1 MMEVAQLL
9 GTVVFAISGVVAV
22 AERRLDWFGVL
33 VVGAVTAVGGGTMR
47 GLILGQTPVFWIE
60 DDKYLLFALLGG
72 LAAIPLVRHFRGSHA
87 RFERGVV
94 LLDALGLSLFAVT
107 GAQLTLE
114 LGFDGPTAVVCG
126 ILTGVGG
133 GVIRDLL
140 AGQHPLILRSD
151 IYATAALAGTTVYVL
166 LVETTSLG
174 QTAAMLI
181 GALMIFTVRMIS
193 YEKEWS
199 LPSLRQ

>member
-1 MMEVAQLL
+1 MEVAQLL
-9 GTVVFAISGVVAV
+9 GTVVFAVSGVVAV
-22 AERRLDWFGVL
+22 AGKKLDWFGVL

-47 GLILGQTPVFWIE
+47 GLILGDTPVFWIE
-60 DDKYLLFALLGG
+60 DDIYLLFALLGG
-72 LAAIPLVRHFRGSHA
+72 LVAIPLVRHFGRAHA
-87 RFERGVV
+87 RFEPSLV

-107 GAQLTLE
+107 GAQHTLE

-151 IYATAALAGTTVYVL
+151 IYATAALVGTALYVL
-166 LVETTSLG
+166 LVETTAIG
-174 QTAAMLI
+174 EAPAMLI
-181 GALMIFTVRMIS
+181 GAITIFALRMVAYRKS
-193 YEKEWS
+193 WS
-199 LPSLRQ
+199 LPALK

>member
-1 MMEVAQLL
+1 MMELAQLV
-9 GTVVFAISGVVAV
+9 GTVVFAVSGVVAV
-22 AERRLDWFGVL
+22 AERKLDWFGVL
-33 VVGAVTAVGGGTMR
+33 VVAAVTAVGGGTMR
-47 GLILGQTPVFWIE
+47 DLILDDAPVFWIE
-60 DDKYLLFALLGG
+60 DDKFLFFALIGG
-72 LAAIPLVRHFRGSHA
+72 LAAIPLVRHFGRDHEQ
-87 RFERGVV
+87 FERSLV
-94 LLDALGLSLFAVT
+94 LLDALGLSLFAVA

-166 LVETTSLG
+166 LVELTSVG
-174 QTAAMLI
+174 QTPAMVVGMVL
-181 GALMIFTVRMIS
+181 IFTVRMLS
-193 YEKEWS
+193 YRKGWS
-199 LPSLRQ
+199 LPPLS

>member
-1 MMEVAQLL
+1 
-9 GTVVFAISGVVAV
+9 
-22 AERRLDWFGVL
+22 
-33 VVGAVTAVGGGTMR
+33 MR

-72 LAAIPLVRHFRGSHA
+72 LAAIPLVRHFGGSHA
-87 RFERGVV
+87 RFERGLV

-140 AGQHPLILRSD
+140 AGQDPLILRSD
-151 IYATAALAGTTVYVL
+151 IYATAALAGTALYVL
-166 LVETTSLG
+166 LVETTSIH
-174 QTAAMLI
+174 QAPAMLI
-181 GALMIFTVRMIS
+181 GAITIFALRMVA
-193 YEKEWS
+193 YEKGWS
-199 LPSLRQ
+199 LPALK

>member
-1 MMEVAQLL
+1 MEIAQLL
-9 GTVVFAISGVVAV
+9 GTVAFAVSGVVAV
-22 AERRLDWFGVL
+22 AERNLDWFGAL

-47 GLILGQTPVFWIE
+47 GLILGDTPVFWIADE
-60 DDKYLLFALLGG
+60 KYLLFALLGG
-72 LAAIPLVRHFRGSHA
+72 LAAIPLVRHFDRDDS
-87 RFERGVV
+87 RFERSVV
-94 LLDALGLSLFAVT
+94 LFDALGLSLFAVT

-151 IYATAALAGTTVYVL
+151 IYATAALVGTALYVAL
-166 LVETTSLG
+166 AELTSIH
-174 QTAAMLI
+174 QTPAMLI
-181 GALMIFTVRMIS
+181 GAATIFTLRMVA
-193 YEKEWS
+193 YRKNWS
-199 LPSLRQ
+199 LPSLK

>member
-22 AERRLDWFGVL
+22 AERKLDWFGVL

-47 GLILGQTPVFWIE
+47 DLILGRAPVFWIE

-72 LAAIPLVRHFRGSHA
+72 LAAIPLVRHFGTSHA
-87 RFERGVV
+87 RFERGLV

-151 IYATAALAGTTVYVL
+151 IYATAALAGTAIYVL
-166 LVETTSLG
+166 LVEAASLA
-174 QTAAMLI
+174 QTPAMVV
-181 GALMIFTVRMIS
+181 GAVTIFAIRTVA
-193 YEKEWS
+193 YEKGWS
-199 LPSLRQ
+199 LPSLRH

>member
-1 MMEVAQLL
+1 MEIAQLL

-22 AERRLDWFGVL
+22 AERKLDWFGV
-33 VVGAVTAVGGGTMR
+33 VVVAMVTAVGGGTMR
-47 GLILGQTPVFWIE
+47 GLILGDTPAFWIE
-60 DDKYLLFALLGG
+60 DDKYIFVALIGG
-72 LAAIPLVRHFRGSHA
+72 LLAIPLVRYFGREHEE
-87 RFERGVV
+87 FEKGLV

-114 LGFDGPTAVVCG
+114 LGFDGFTAVLCG

-151 IYATAALAGTTVYVL
+151 IYATAALAGTAAYVL
-166 LVETTSLG
+166 LVELTPVA
-174 QTAAMLI
+174 QVPAMAVGMLAI
-181 GALMIFTVRMIS
+181 FALRMVA
-193 YEKEWS
+193 YRQGWS
-199 LPSLRQ
+199 LPSLD

>member
-22 AERRLDWFGVL
+22 AERKLDWFGVL

-47 GLILGQTPVFWIE
+47 DLILGRAPVFWIE

-72 LAAIPLVRHFRGSHA
+72 LAAIPLVRHFGTSHA
-87 RFERGVV
+87 RFERGLV

-151 IYATAALAGTTVYVL
+151 IYATAALAGTAIYVL
-166 LVETTSLG
+166 LVEAASLA
-174 QTAAMLI
+174 QTPAMVV
-181 GALMIFTVRMIS
+181 GAVTIFAIRTVA
-193 YEKEWS
+193 YEKGWPR
-199 LPSLRQ
+199 PSLRH

>member
-1 MMEVAQLL
+1 MEVAQLL

-22 AERRLDWFGVL
+22 AGRKLDWFGAL

-47 GLILGQTPVFWIE
+47 DLILGQAPAFWIE
-60 DDKYLLFALLGG
+60 DDKYLLFALFGG
-72 LAAIPLVRHFRGSHA
+72 LAAIPVVRHFGTSHA
-87 RFERGVV
+87 RFERGLV
-94 LLDALGLSLFAVT
+94 LLDAFGLSLFAIT

-151 IYATAALAGTTVYVL
+151 IYATAALAGTAIYVL
-166 LVETTSLG
+166 LVEAASLA
-174 QTAAMLI
+174 QTPAMVV
-181 GALMIFTVRMIS
+181 GALTIFATRMVA
-193 YEKEWS
+193 YEKGWS
-199 LPSLRQ
+199 LPPLRP

>member
-1 MMEVAQLL
+1 MEVAQLL
-9 GTVVFAISGVVAV
+9 GTVVFAVSGVVAV
-22 AERRLDWFGVL
+22 AERKLDWFGAL

-47 GLILGQTPVFWIE
+47 GLVLGETPVFWIA

-72 LAAIPLVRHFRGSHA
+72 LAAIPLVRHFGRDHA
-87 RFERGVV
+87 EFERNLV

-140 AGQHPLILRSD
+140 AGQQPLILRSD
-151 IYATAALAGTTVYVL
+151 IYATAALTGTALYVL
-166 LVETTSLG
+166 LVETTSIG
-174 QTAAMLI
+174 QAPAMAI
-181 GALMIFTVRMIS
+181 GAIAIFTLRMVAYS
-193 YEKEWS
+193 KSWS
-199 LPSLRQ
+199 LPALK